1 MIARAATLFIRVG
14 IRFYQRF
21 LNPLLKA
28 AAGPAAGC
36 RYTPTCSHYF
46 LGAVETHGP
55 ARGSWIGICRIFR
68 CHPWG
73 GSGYDPVP
81 PAGSSKKSHPSCACH
96 GDRGHHH

>member
-1 MIARAATLFIRVG
+1 MISRAATVFIRTG

-55 ARGSWIGICRIFR
+55 LKGSWLGICRIFR

-81 PAGSSKKSHPSCACH
+81 PGRTSEENREGCSC
-96 GDRGHHH
+96 DSGHHPH